1 MDINERIKDQLES
14 HHVML
19 YMKGTPDFPQ
29 CGFSRKVVL
38 ALRRFKVKFD
48 YFDIFSD
55 WVIKE
60 QLKEYAN
67 W

>member
-1 MDINERIKDQLES
+1 
-14 HHVML
+14 
-19 YMKGTPDFPQ
+19 MKGSPDAPQ